1 MTRGAMGRGP
11 LVGGAAMPYEVV
23 HAIGAS
29 VYAVLFVLFLW
40 ARSIPRTNPGTGWWA
55 AALLLALAARLV
67 NLILPALHI
76 PAPAVP
82 GYALLNVLENFCL
95 VAGLVQFFNLR
106 LSLRWVGFATLVV
119 EAWVVLGWLGGA
131 SQALRGSLVVVDN
144 VAVQLGMAWVL
155 FRRRDEFA
163 PRWLTLAAV
172 AAVLL
177 ALHWAL
183 VFVTIARHPSW
194 ATNGF
199 MLGMTL
205 ALTEY
210 FALLAAVLH
219 SFQKR
224 LLLAEAEAL
233 DMAFH
238 DPLTGLNNRRYMS
251 SLFENALLLATRPH
265 QLVAVLCLDL
275 DDFKAINDRAGH
287 RVGDELLKTAA
298 TRLKQT
304 TRSTDICA
312 RLGGDEFV
320 VICTQ
325 LEHAEQV
332 HPIAQKL
339 LDALAAPTDLAGCAH
354 VIRASIG
361 ISFYPQ
367 HGRALSTLLEYAD
380 QAMYRA
386 KHSGK
391 HRYGIHP
398 LVTGP
403 DGAEAPPPGKK

>member
-1 MTRGAMGRGP
+1 
-11 LVGGAAMPYEVV
+11 MPYEVV
-23 HAIGAS
+23 HTIGAS
-29 VYAVLFVLFLW
+29 VYFVLLLLFLW
-40 ARSIPRTNPGTGWWA
+40 LRSIPRTNPGTGWWA
-55 AALLLALAARLV
+55 AALAFALAARLV
-67 NLILPALHI
+67 NLILPAVHI

-95 VAGLVQFFNLR
+95 IAGLVRFFDLR
-106 LSLRWVGFATLVV
+106 LSLRWVGVATLVV
-119 EAWVVLGWLGGA
+119 EAWVLLSWAAGA
-131 SQALRGSLVVVDN
+131 SLAQRGSLVVVDN
-144 VAVQLGMAWVL
+144 VAVQLGLAWVV
-155 FRRRDEFA
+155 FRRRDELA

-172 AAVLL
+172 AGVLL

-183 VFVTIARHPSW
+183 AFVIIADHPSW

-199 MLGMTL
+199 MLGMVL

-219 SFQKR
+219 SFQQR

-233 DMAFH
+233 EMAFH

-265 QLVAVLCLDL
+265 QLVAVLCIDL
-275 DDFKAINDRAGH
+275 DDFKAINDQAGH
-287 RVGDELLKTAA
+287 RAGDELLKTAA
-298 TRLKQT
+298 ARLKQA

-332 HPIAQKL
+332 HVIAQKL
-339 LDALAAPTDLAGCAH
+339 LGALAVPADVDGRTYFT
-354 VIRASIG
+354 RASIG

-367 HGRALSTLLEYAD
+367 HGHTLSTLLEYAD
-380 QAMYRA
+380 KVMYQV

-398 LVTGP
+398 PVTAP
-403 DGAEAPPPGKK
+403 DEPEATRPAK